1 MASELKQKTIKG
13 LLWSVVDNFS
23 NLGVSFIIGIIL
35 ARLLSPDDY
44 GLLAMINVFLA
55 ISRSF
60 IDSGFGNALI
70 RKQDMTHHDCST
82 AFIFNVVVSLFF
94 YLVLFFLAPLIAS
107 FYHRPILTSLLR
119 VEAVCMIINAFVI
132 VQITLINKKV
142 DFKKTTKISLI
153 SNVIS
158 GGFGIF
164 LAYCGYG
171 VWALVGMHILA
182 SLISAFLFWLMTDWY
197 PTLVFSYKSFKYL
210 FGFGSK
216 LLATGILDVIFRN
229 LYPIL
234 IGKFFSASSL
244 GFYTRAETLAKLPS
258 ETLTG
263 VIQRVTFPVLSQIQD
278 DEERLS
284 ANYRK
289 LLKMTAFIIFPLMV
303 GLAAVAKPLILVL
316 LTAKWSQSIIYLQ
329 IICFGMMWY
338 PIHAINLNLLQ
349 VKGRTDIFLKIDI
362 IKRFITV
369 VVLFCAISYGVI
381 GMCFASV
388 ISSLISLFINT
399 YYTGKMINV
408 GFVVQLKDLL
418 PILLNSFLM
427 AGIVFYSVRLFDNN
441 FINLLIGIL
450 IGVISYAFG
459 ALLLAKDEVL
469 EFRNVIYRR

>member
-1 MASELKQKTIKG
+1 
-13 LLWSVVDNFS
+13 
-23 NLGVSFIIGIIL
+23 
-35 ARLLSPDDY
+35 
-44 GLLAMINVFLA
+44 
-55 ISRSF
+55 
-60 IDSGFGNALI
+60 
-70 RKQDMTHHDCST
+70 
-82 AFIFNVVVSLFF
+82 
-94 YLVLFFLAPLIAS
+94 
-107 FYHRPILTSLLR
+107 
-119 VEAVCMIINAFVI
+119 
-132 VQITLINKKV
+132 
-142 DFKKTTKISLI
+142 
-153 SNVIS
+153 
-158 GGFGIF
+158 
-164 LAYCGYG
+164 
-171 VWALVGMHILA
+171 
-182 SLISAFLFWLMTDWY
+182 MTDWY

-388 ISSLISLFINT
+388 ISS
-399 YYTGKMINV
+399 
-408 GFVVQLKDLL
+408 
-418 PILLNSFLM
+418 P
-427 AGIVFYSVRLFDNN
+427 
-441 FINLLIGIL
+441 
-450 IGVISYAFG
+450 
-459 ALLLAKDEVL
+459 
-469 EFRNVIYRR
+469 